1 MKLKH
6 SFLFSLCISTLGLMS
21 GCNDN
26 DTPAVTPANTV
37 PATSLRILH
46 INDHHSH
53 LQPNSATLTLAGKAT
68 AVKTGG
74 FPRVVTKINELAASG
89 GNVLKLHAGDALTG
103 DLYFTLFKGKVDAEQ
118 MNQVCFDA
126 FTLGNHEF
134 DSGDAGLK
142 NFLDFLNSSAACKTD
157 VLSANVQPKIGT
169 SPLTLNSATD
179 YIKPYTIKEINGQKF
194 GIIGLT
200 IAGKTKNSSSP
211 DETTLF
217 ANEAT
222 TAQKYIDE
230 LAGKGVNKIILLTH
244 QGYGND
250 QTIAKQLKGVDV
262 IVGGDSHTLL
272 GDGFKAF
279 GLTPSGDYPTKTTD
293 ANGKQVCIAQ
303 ASQYSDIVGE
313 LNIEFDAS
321 GDVSTCSGT
330 PHMLLSDTFKVNKVE
345 LTGAEREAA
354 LKVVADAPE
363 LSIVTSDATAQANL
377 DSYSKQVDVLKQTK
391 IGVAAET
398 LCHERIPNQG
408 LSKTA
413 GCTVATKSN
422 GSDIANIVSKA
433 FLEMSL
439 TSDICLQ
446 NAGGVR
452 VDVPMGDIT
461 LGTAYTLLPFAN
473 TLTEMDMTG
482 KEIVDSLEDG
492 IDFALNPQGST
503 GSYPYAAGLRWEAD
517 LSQAKGARVTNVQI
531 NPRVKGTWTA
541 IDPAKTYKVVT
552 NSFLA
557 TGGDGYTTF
566 KNLAASKKLNTY
578 LDYAQSFA
586 DYVTRETAA
595 GRSVVKLPLTEYSTQ
610 RFTDKDGI
618 LR

>member
-1 MKLKH
+1 MKFRH
-6 SFLFSLCISTLGLMS
+6 SLIIGWCISALGLMS

-26 DTPAVTPANTV
+26 DTPATTTTNTV

-53 LQPNSATLTLAGKAT
+53 LQPNSAKLTLAGAAT
-68 AVKTGG
+68 DVKTGG
-74 FPRVVTKINELAASG
+74 FPRVVSKINELAASG
-89 GNVLKLHAGDALTG
+89 GNVLKLHAGDAITG
-103 DLYFTLFKGKVDAEQ
+103 DLYFTLFKGKADAEQ

-126 FTLGNHEF
+126 FVLGNHEF

-142 NFLDFLNSSAACKTD
+142 TFLDFLNSSACKTD
-157 VLSANVQPKIGT
+157 VLSANVSPKVGT
-169 SPLTLNSATD
+169 SPLTLKSATD
-179 YIKPYTIKEINGQKF
+179 YVKPYTIKELNGQKF

-211 DETTLF
+211 DATTTF
-217 ANEAT
+217 ADEAT

-230 LAGKGVNKIILLTH
+230 LAGKGVNNIILLTH
-244 QGYGND
+244 QGYNND
-250 QTIAKQLKGVDV
+250 QAIAKQLKGVDV
-262 IVGGDSHTLL
+262 IIGGDSHTLL

-279 GLTPSGDYPTKTTD
+279 GLSPSGAYPTKTTD

-303 ASQYSDIVGE
+303 ASQYSDVVGE
-313 LNIEFDAS
+313 LTIDFNVA
-321 GDVSTCSGT
+321 GDVITCSGT
-330 PHMLLSDTFKVNKVE
+330 PHLLLSDTFQRDKVE
-345 LTGAEREAA
+345 LTGAARDAV
-354 LKVVADAPE
+354 LKAVADAPE
-363 LSIVTSDATAQANL
+363 LSIVTPNAAAQANL
-377 DSYSKQVDVLKQTK
+377 DGYSQQVDVMKQTV
-391 IGVAAET
+391 IGTAAET
-398 LCHERIPNQG
+398 LCHERVPNQG
-408 LSKTA
+408 LSRITGCREATA
-413 GCTVATKSN
+413 SR

-452 VDVPMGDIT
+452 VDVPAGSIT

-473 TLTEMDMTG
+473 TLIEMDMTG
-482 KEIVDSLEDG
+482 KDIIDSLEDG

-503 GSYPYAAGLRWEAD
+503 GSYPYAAGLRWHVD
-517 LSQAKGARVTNVQI
+517 LSKAKGLRVTNVQV
-531 NPRVKGTWTA
+531 NPRVTGAWTA

-566 KNLAASKKLNTY
+566 KNLVADKKLNTY

-586 DYVTRETAA
+586 DYVTRETAS
-595 GRSVVKLPLTEYSTQ
+595 GRSVMKLPAEEYSTQ
-610 RFTDKDGI
+610 QFIDKDGV